1 VFRSTF
7 QLTEAFGG
15 VWPATAT
22 KRKSGLEGLNGALF
36 FHRVPV
42 CTVQSLFLSLSPT
55 FLLLMKHLFQHLP
68 KLAAIA
74 AIALS
79 MSSCNRAEY
88 AMLPKTTPYHAT
100 YHGTAKPAPAP
111 AVVVSDETPAQAE
124 TLAPVAEEK
133 STATAAVVT
142 PAAAPVAAEKPA
154 TVAKAAPATAAP
166 QKLRLAERIALNK
179 VAKKLDKYAPKLQ
192 LKQKSETAEAN
203 AISGNLRTGL
213 ILLLVGALITILPG
227 SIFSLIGGIIAIIGL
242 VFIILWLLDQA

>member
-1 VFRSTF
+1 
-7 QLTEAFGG
+7 
-15 VWPATAT
+15 
-22 KRKSGLEGLNGALF
+22 
-36 FHRVPV
+36 
-42 CTVQSLFLSLSPT
+42 
-55 FLLLMKHLFQHLP
+55 MKHLFNHLP

-111 AVVVSDETPAQAE
+111 VVAAETPAPAE
-124 TLAPVAEEK
+124 APAAVVEEKNSVAASVVAPVA
-133 STATAAVVT
+133 T
-142 PAAAPVAAEKPA
+142 PVAAEKPA
-154 TVAKAAPATAAP
+154 TVVAPAAVAKSATAAP
-166 QKLRLAERIALNK
+166 QKLRLAERVALNK

-227 SIFSLIGGIIAIIGL
+227 SIFGVIGGIIAIIGL
-242 VFIILWLLDQA
+242 IFIILWLLDQA